1 MIVEKQR
8 LDGATVL
15 RLEGV
20 IKLGESAEFFS
31 QTLDRV
37 LEDDPG
43 HVLIDFS
50 RIDHMDSTGIGELVG
65 YLGRFQE
72 LGRKLVLI
80 NPSDRI
86 RKLLHVA
93 RLDTLFAIH
102 DSLDAALAAE
112 V

>member
-1 MIVEKQR
+1 MIVEKQSVE
-8 LDGATVL
+8 GATVL

-31 QTLDRV
+31 QTLDRI

-50 RIDHMDSTGIGELVG
+50 RINYMDSTGIGELVG
-65 YLGRFQE
+65 HLGKFRE
-72 LGRKLVLI
+72 LGRKLILV
-80 NPSDRI
+80 NPSERI
-86 RKLLHVA
+86 RRLLAVA

-102 DSLDAALAAE
+102 DTVESALAAE